1 MAKINSNKIDSQ
13 ILIPIYND
21 YLKIFSKCDQL
32 SVSSLNLMGILFHE
46 LMFIA
51 SSLVYKSVWNID
63 EKFMYP
69 FVGYRKNKYK
79 DQNLMF
85 RVSNKKFFT
94 SLLNHVKIRNKNRL
108 GIVNPGL
115 NISSFIKL
123 LNKNKIK
130 FTFINKTRLEIPE
143 FEKQLNEI
151 YGGLTEIF
159 SKYNLEINLNTLINS
174 IRVSF
179 EKYKNFKGH
188 DCEMIITGSPV
199 NIPARIIAADALS
212 KNIPVL
218 CIDHGNETGT
228 EDNPAWGY
236 DEQSFCTHFLGFGEY
251 GKEVIKNS
259 HFMHPLHGKRP
270 KYFSSSSP
278 TVKNIFKTKEIV
290 NFPENINKCK
300 LAYVPNKL
308 MGINRLG
315 PFLSISD
322 SDYIDWQ
329 RSLLSAFP
337 NIVYKAHPK
346 EKVQKSL
353 RNENITKK
361 PLEECVDYF
370 DVFIIDNAVST
381 SFANLAS
388 TNKPIIYFNI
398 GIGNLT
404 LSAERSIKERVMWID
419 IDITKK
425 TDLFSLV
432 SCSYGKKYYNNHT
445 QRFSLSKNEQSR
457 ESKSLEIIKSIFN
470 HV

>member
-1 MAKINSNKIDSQ
+1 MAKMNSYEIDSQ

-21 YLKIFSKCDQL
+21 YLKIFSKCDKL
-32 SVSSLNLMGILFHE
+32 SASNLNLMGILFHE
-46 LMFIA
+46 LMFIV
-51 SSLVYKSVWNID
+51 SSLVYKSVWKID
-63 EKFMYP
+63 EQFMYP
-69 FVGYRKNKYK
+69 FIGYRKNKYQ

-85 RVSNKKFFT
+85 KVSNKKKIA
-94 SLLNHVKIRNKNRL
+94 SLLNHIKIQNKNRL

-115 NISSFIKL
+115 DISSFTKL

-130 FTFINKTRLEIPE
+130 FTFIHKTRLKIPD
-143 FEKQLNEI
+143 FEKQLIEI
-151 YGGLTEIF
+151 HSGLAEIL
-159 SKYNLEINLNTLINS
+159 SKYSLQLNLNTLFNS
-174 IRVSF
+174 IRASF
-179 EKYKNFKGH
+179 EKYKNYKAHNF
-188 DCEMIITGSPV
+188 DMIITGSPV
-199 NIPARIIAADALS
+199 FIPARIIAADALS

-236 DEQSFCTHFLGFGEY
+236 DEHSFCTHFLGFGEN
-251 GKEVIKNS
+251 GEEEIKNS
-259 HFMHPLHGKRP
+259 QFMHPLHGKRP

-278 TVKNIFKTKEIV
+278 TIKNIFKTKDIV
-290 NFPENINKCK
+290 NFPENLNKCK

-322 SDYIDWQ
+322 SDYTDWQ
-329 RSLLSAFP
+329 KALLSAFP
-337 NIVYKAHPK
+337 NLVYKAHPK
-346 EKVQKSL
+346 ENVEISL
-353 RNENITKK
+353 RNENISIK

-370 DVFIIDNAVST
+370 DVFIIDNVVST

-404 LSAERSIKERVMWID
+404 SSAEKSIKERVMWID

-425 TDLFSLV
+425 NDLFSLI
-432 SCSYGKKYYNNHT
+432 SCSNEKKYFNNHT
-445 QRFSLSKNEQSR
+445 QRFSISKNEQSR
-457 ESKSLEIIKSIFN
+457 ELKSLEIIKSIFD